1 MANTTLIIAIDTNGD
16 RRTVE
21 FAGGPAA
28 AIGGPA
34 AAIKH
39 FGGLLRCDGFRPIRL
54 VLIHGTT
61 VMQYEGAAE
70 VAEVL
75 GW

>member
-1 MANTTLIIAIDTNGD
+1 MANTALIIAIDANGD

-28 AIGGPA
+28 AI
-34 AAIKH
+34 KH
-39 FGGLLRCDGFRPIRL
+39 FGGILRGDGFRPIRL